1 MGKQEFKLPYAG
13 IEEVNGLPVLYGEH
27 GDFSVIISIENPV
40 LIYSAD
46 QASYTDF
53 HLLLLNIIK
62 ILGEGYILQK
72 QDVFATTAY
81 LPKERNELLHQKY
94 DEHFSGREYTGH
106 STFLILTRQVR
117 RRAIYLYDK
126 KAFID
131 FLSDVAKV
139 VELLKGASISPKILE
154 LEEVEKYVSR
164 MLAMDFS
171 SSHFSL
177 NNLRAGDNEI
187 GLGKR
192 DIRCMS
198 LVNVDSI
205 DLPESIGAYLKITDG
220 KGLEDFPMDNLHFL
234 SSVPGISCMV
244 YNQLIEVPSQGIILN
259 KLQLKRKRHS
269 GVPDPANRMCVE
281 DIDKLLVDVA
291 RENQLLVNVHY
302 SLLVCSK
309 VDLLDTSC
317 NYIEAALFQQGIIPS
332 KNAYN
337 QMELFRSV
345 LPGNGVELKKYDWF
359 LTTADAAL
367 CLFYKERMM
376 ADEPSQFL
384 MRFTD
389 RRGIP
394 VGIDPADLPMENG
407 RITNRSKFVL
417 GSSGTGKSFFMNSLL
432 EQYMSYNY
440 DVVIIDVG
448 HSYSGLCNYFA
459 GKYYTYSEEHPITM
473 NPFLISEAE
482 YNIEKKDFLK
492 TLIGLLLKGAEG
504 YVSQIEDTVFSNV
517 LSAYY
522 SDFYLG
528 NAKYTLGFDSFYH
541 YSVAKIAQIKQAEKI
556 SFDLDEY
563 RYVLKKFCH
572 GGEYGRLLNE
582 SANASDLSERFIVY
596 EIDSIKENRILFP
609 IVTLVIMDL
618 VLQKMRHRTG
628 QRKALVIEEAW
639 KAIASP
645 LMANYILYLY
655 KTMRKFWGEPIV
667 VTQELNDI
675 IGNAVIKDSILASS
689 DTICLLDQSKF
700 KGNYAQV
707 AKLLALSEVEQRKI
721 FTINALE
728 NKAGR
733 GKFKEVYIKRGSTG
747 EVYGVEVSVF
757 QYLTFT
763 TEKPEK
769 TAVESYVSRLGSY
782 RLGLETF
789 ISDMKSSGLSL
800 PDFVRKVN
808 SGGLKLNF
816 QS

>member
-13 IEEVNGLPVLYGEH
+13 IEEIGGLSVLYGES
-27 GDFSVIISIENPV
+27 GDFSVILSIENPV

-46 QASYTDF
+46 PAGYQAF
-53 HLLLLNIIK
+53 HLLLLNVIK
-62 ILGEGYILQK
+62 ILSEGYIIQK
-72 QDVFATTAY
+72 QDVFSKRTYQAKVQSEP
-81 LPKERNELLHQKY
+81 LQQKY
-94 DEHFSGREYTGH
+94 DEHFSGREYIEH
-106 STFLILTRQVR
+106 SSYLVITRQVK
-117 RRAIYLYDK
+117 RRAMYVYDR
-126 KAFID
+126 KALLD
-131 FLSDVAKV
+131 FVSNIAKV
-139 VELLKGASISPKILE
+139 CELLKGASVSPKVLPQGEIE
-154 LEEVEKYVSR
+154 RYISR

-171 SSHFSL
+171 SDHFSL
-177 NNLRAGDNEI
+177 NNLRAGDTEI
-187 GLGKR
+187 GIGKKV
-192 DIRCMS
+192 IRCMS
-198 LVNVDSI
+198 LVNIDSI
-205 DLPESIGAYLKITDG
+205 DMPESIGPYLMANDG
-220 KGLEDFPMDNLHFL
+220 KGLQEFPMDNLSFL
-234 SSVPGISCMV
+234 SSVPGIESLV
-244 YNQLIEVPSQGIILN
+244 YNQLIEIPSQGITLN

-269 GVPDPANRMCVE
+269 GVPDPANQMCVE
-281 DIDKLLVDVA
+281 DIDKLLIDVA
-291 RENQLLVNVHY
+291 RENQLLVNAHY
-302 SLLVCSK
+302 SLLVCCELP
-309 VDLLDTSC
+309 LLDTSC
-317 NYIEAALFQQGIIPS
+317 NFIEASLFQQGIIPS

-337 QMELFRSV
+337 QMELFRSA
-345 LPGNGVELKKYDWF
+345 LPGNAVELKKYDWF
-359 LTTADAAL
+359 LTTSDAAV
-367 CLFYKERMM
+367 CLFYKERLMR
-376 ADEPSQFL
+376 DEPSKFL

-394 VGIDPADLPMENG
+394 VGIDPADLPMESG

-432 EQYMSYNY
+432 EQYMLYNY
-440 DVVIIDVG
+440 DIVIVDVG
-448 HSYSGLCNYFA
+448 HSYSGLCNYFG
-459 GKYYTYSEEHPITM
+459 GKYYTYTEENPITM

-504 YVSQIEDTVFSNV
+504 SVSQIEDTVFSNV

-522 SDFYLG
+522 SDFFLG
-528 NAKYTLGFDSFYH
+528 EADYALCFDSFYH
-541 YSVAKIAQIKQAEKI
+541 YSIVKISEIKENEKI

-563 RYVLKKFCH
+563 RYVLKKFCL

-582 SANASDLSERFIVY
+582 SADLSDFTERFIVY
-596 EIDSIKENRILFP
+596 EIDSIKENRVLFP

-628 QRKALVIEEAW
+628 QRKAMILEEAW

-667 VTQELNDI
+667 VTQELGDI

-700 KGNYAQV
+700 RGNYAEV

-733 GKFKEVYIKRGSTG
+733 GKFKEVYIKRGSIG
-747 EVYGVEVSVF
+747 EVYGVEVSLF

-769 TAVESYVSRLGSY
+769 TAVESYVKRYGSY
-782 RLGLETF
+782 PLGLEHF
-789 ISDMKSSGLSL
+789 VADMKVSAISL
-800 PDFVRKVN
+800 PEFVKKVN
-808 SGGLKLNF
+808 S
-816 QS
+816 SITS

>member
-13 IEEVNGLPVLYGEH
+13 IEEIGGLSVLYGES
-27 GDFSVIISIENPV
+27 GDFSVILSIENPV

-46 QASYTDF
+46 PAGYQAF
-53 HLLLLNIIK
+53 HLLLLNVIK
-62 ILGEGYILQK
+62 ILSEGYIIQK
-72 QDVFATTAY
+72 QDVFSKRTYQAKVQSEP
-81 LPKERNELLHQKY
+81 LQQKY
-94 DEHFSGREYTGH
+94 DEHFSGREYIEH
-106 STFLILTRQVR
+106 SSYLVITRQVK
-117 RRAIYLYDK
+117 RRAMYVYDR
-126 KAFID
+126 KALLD
-131 FLSDVAKV
+131 FVSNIAKV
-139 VELLKGASISPKILE
+139 CELLKGASVSPKVLPQGEIE
-154 LEEVEKYVSR
+154 RYISR

-171 SSHFSL
+171 SDHFSL
-177 NNLRAGDNEI
+177 NNLRAGDTEI
-187 GLGKR
+187 GIGKKV
-192 DIRCMS
+192 IRCMS
-198 LVNVDSI
+198 LVNIDSI
-205 DLPESIGAYLKITDG
+205 DMPESIGPYLMASDG
-220 KGLEDFPMDNLHFL
+220 KGLQEFPMDNLSFL
-234 SSVPGISCMV
+234 SSVPGIESLV
-244 YNQLIEVPSQGIILN
+244 YNQLIEIPSQGITLN

-269 GVPDPANRMCVE
+269 GVPDPANQMCVE

-291 RENQLLVNVHY
+291 RENQLLVNAHY
-302 SLLVCSK
+302 SLLVCSESP
-309 VDLLDTSC
+309 LLDTSC
-317 NYIEAALFQQGIIPS
+317 NFIEASLFQHGIIPS

-337 QMELFRSV
+337 QMELFRSA
-345 LPGNGVELKKYDWF
+345 LPGNAVELKKYDWF
-359 LTTADAAL
+359 LTTSDAAL
-367 CLFYKERMM
+367 CLFYKERLMR
-376 ADEPSQFL
+376 DEPSKFL

-389 RRGIP
+389 RSGIP
-394 VGIDPADLPMENG
+394 VGIDPADLPMESG

-432 EQYMSYNY
+432 EQYMLYNY
-440 DVVIIDVG
+440 DIVIVDVG
-448 HSYSGLCNYFA
+448 HSYSGLCNYFG
-459 GKYYTYSEEHPITM
+459 GKYYTYTEENPITM

-504 YVSQIEDTVFSNV
+504 SVSQIEDTVFSNV

-522 SDFYLG
+522 SDFFLG
-528 NAKYTLGFDSFYH
+528 EADYALCFDSFYH
-541 YSVAKIAQIKQAEKI
+541 YSIVKISEIKENEKI

-563 RYVLKKFCH
+563 RYVLKKFCL

-582 SANASDLSERFIVY
+582 SADLSDFTERFIVY
-596 EIDSIKENRILFP
+596 EIDSIKENRVLFP

-628 QRKALVIEEAW
+628 QRKAMILEEAW

-667 VTQELNDI
+667 VTQELGDI

-700 KGNYAQV
+700 RGNYTEV
-707 AKLLALSEVEQRKI
+707 SKLLALSEVEQRKI

-733 GKFKEVYIKRGSTG
+733 GKFKEVYIKRGSIG
-747 EVYGVEVSVF
+747 EVYGVEVSIF

-769 TAVESYVSRLGSY
+769 TAVESYVKRYGSY
-782 RLGLETF
+782 PLGLEHF
-789 ISDMKSSGLSL
+789 VADMKMSAISL
-800 PDFVRKVN
+800 PEFVKKVN
-808 SGGLKLNF
+808 SSLI
-816 QS
+816 S

>member
-13 IEEVNGLPVLYGEH
+13 IEEIGGLSVLYGES
-27 GDFSVIISIENPV
+27 GDFSVILSIENPV

-46 QASYTDF
+46 PAGYQAF
-53 HLLLLNIIK
+53 HLLLLNVIK
-62 ILGEGYILQK
+62 ILSEGYIIQK
-72 QDVFATTAY
+72 QDVFFKRTYQAKVQSEP
-81 LPKERNELLHQKY
+81 LQQKY
-94 DEHFSGREYTGH
+94 DEHFSGREYIEH
-106 STFLILTRQVR
+106 SSYLVITRQVK
-117 RRAIYLYDK
+117 RRAMYVYDR
-126 KAFID
+126 KALLD
-131 FLSDVAKV
+131 FVSNIAKV
-139 VELLKGASISPKILE
+139 CELLKGASVSPKVLPQGEIE
-154 LEEVEKYVSR
+154 RYISR

-171 SSHFSL
+171 SDHFSL
-177 NNLRAGDNEI
+177 NNLRAGDTEI
-187 GLGKR
+187 GIGKKV
-192 DIRCMS
+192 IRCMS
-198 LVNVDSI
+198 LVNIDSI
-205 DLPESIGAYLKITDG
+205 DMPESIGPYLMANDG
-220 KGLEDFPMDNLHFL
+220 KGLQEFPMDNLSFL
-234 SSVPGISCMV
+234 SSVPGIESLV
-244 YNQLIEVPSQGIILN
+244 YNQLIEIPSQGITLN

-269 GVPDPANRMCVE
+269 GVPDPANQMCVE
-281 DIDKLLVDVA
+281 DIDKLLIDVA
-291 RENQLLVNVHY
+291 RENQLLVNAHY
-302 SLLVCSK
+302 SLLVCCELP
-309 VDLLDTSC
+309 LLDTSC
-317 NYIEAALFQQGIIPS
+317 NFIEASLFQQGIIPS

-337 QMELFRSV
+337 QMELFRSA
-345 LPGNGVELKKYDWF
+345 LPGNAVELKKYDWF
-359 LTTADAAL
+359 LTTSDAAV
-367 CLFYKERMM
+367 CLFYKERLMR
-376 ADEPSQFL
+376 DEPSKFL

-394 VGIDPADLPMENG
+394 VGIDPADLPMESG

-432 EQYMSYNY
+432 EQYMLYNY
-440 DVVIIDVG
+440 DIVIVDVG
-448 HSYSGLCNYFA
+448 HSYSGLCNYFG
-459 GKYYTYSEEHPITM
+459 GKYYTYTEENPITM

-504 YVSQIEDTVFSNV
+504 SVSQIEDTVFSNV

-522 SDFYLG
+522 SDFFLG
-528 NAKYTLGFDSFYH
+528 EADYALCFDSFYH
-541 YSVAKIAQIKQAEKI
+541 YSIVKISEIKENEKI

-563 RYVLKKFCH
+563 RYVLKKFCL

-582 SANASDLSERFIVY
+582 SADLSDFTERFIVY
-596 EIDSIKENRILFP
+596 EIDSIKENRVLFP

-628 QRKALVIEEAW
+628 QRKAMILEEAW

-667 VTQELNDI
+667 VTQELGDI

-700 KGNYAQV
+700 RGNYAEV

-733 GKFKEVYIKRGSTG
+733 GKFKEVYIKRGSIG
-747 EVYGVEVSVF
+747 EVYGVEVSLF

-769 TAVESYVSRLGSY
+769 TAVESYVKRYGSY
-782 RLGLETF
+782 PLGLEHF
-789 ISDMKSSGLSL
+789 VADMKMSAISL
-800 PDFVRKVN
+800 PEFVKKVN
-808 SGGLKLNF
+808 S
-816 QS
+816 SITS

>member
-13 IEEVNGLPVLYGEH
+13 IDEVNGLSVLYGEQ
-27 GDFSVIISIENPV
+27 GDFSVIISVVNPV

-46 QASYTDF
+46 EAAYKDF
-53 HLLLLNIIK
+53 HLLLLNVVK

-72 QDVFATTAY
+72 QDVFTKKTY
-81 LPKERNELLHQKY
+81 HSRRQTELLQQKY
-94 DEHFSGREYTGH
+94 EEHFSGREYIEH
-106 STFLILTRQVR
+106 SSFMIITRQVKR
-117 RRAIYLYDK
+117 RGMYVYDK
-126 KAFID
+126 KAFME

-139 VELLKGASISPKILE
+139 LELLKGALISPKILNRG
-154 LEEVEKYVSR
+154 EVEKHITR
-164 MLAMDFS
+164 MLAMNFS
-171 SSHFSL
+171 AEHFSL
-177 NNLRAGDNEI
+177 NNFRAGDNEI
-187 GLGKR
+187 GLGER
-192 DIRCMS
+192 AVRCMS
-198 LVNVDSI
+198 LVDVDAI
-205 DLPESIGAYLKITDG
+205 DLPESIGPYLKVTDG

-234 SSVPGISCMV
+234 SSVPGISCLV
-244 YNQLIEVPSQGIILN
+244 YNQLIEVPGQGMTLN

-269 GVPDPANRMCVE
+269 GVPDPANQMCVE

-291 RENQLLVNVHY
+291 RENQLLVNAHY
-302 SLLVCSK
+302 SLLVCCE
-309 VDLLDTSC
+309 VDSLDTSC

-337 QMELFRSV
+337 QIELFRSA
-345 LPGNGVELKKYDWF
+345 LPGNAVELKKYDWF

-376 ADEPSQFL
+376 VDEPSKFL
-384 MRFTD
+384 MRFAD

-394 VGIDPADLPMENG
+394 VGIDLADLPMENG

-417 GSSGTGKSFFMNSLL
+417 GNSGTGKSFFMNSLL
-432 EQYMSYNY
+432 EQYMGYNY
-440 DVVIIDVG
+440 DVVIVDVG
-448 HSYSGLCNYFA
+448 HSYSGLCSYFG
-459 GKYYTYSEEHPITM
+459 GKYYTYTEEHPITM
-473 NPFLISEAE
+473 NPFVISEAE

-522 SDFYLG
+522 SDFFLG
-528 NAKYTLGFDSFYH
+528 KAEYALCFDTFYH
-541 YSVAKIAQIKQAEKI
+541 YSVAKIAQIMQTEKI

-563 RYVLKKFCH
+563 RYVLKKFCY

-582 SANASDLSERFIVY
+582 SADKSDFTERLIVY
-596 EIDSIKENRILFP
+596 EIDSIKENKILFP
-609 IVTLVIMDL
+609 IVTLSIMDL
-618 VLQKMRHRTG
+618 VLQKMRHRTA
-628 QRKALVIEEAW
+628 QRKALVLEEAW

-645 LMANYILYLY
+645 LMANYLLFFY

-689 DTICLLDQSKF
+689 DTICLLDQSKY
-700 KGNYAQV
+700 KGNYEHV
-707 AKLLALSEVEQRKI
+707 AKLLVLPEAEQRKI
-721 FTINALE
+721 FTVNALE
-728 NKAGR
+728 NKSGR
-733 GKFKEVYIKRGSTG
+733 GRFKEVYIKRGGIG
-747 EVYGVEVSVF
+747 EVYGVEVSLF

-782 RLGLETF
+782 RHGLERF
-789 ISDMKSSGLSL
+789 IADMKSSGLSL

-808 SGGLKLNF
+808 ATVYN
-816 QS
+816 

>member
-1 MGKQEFKLPYAG
+1 MAKQEFKLPYAG
-13 IEEVNGLPVLYGEH
+13 IEELSGLSILYGES

-40 LIYSAD
+40 LIYSAEEAAY
-46 QASYTDF
+46 QAF

-62 ILGEGYILQK
+62 ILGDGYILQK
-72 QDVFATTAY
+72 QDVFARKVYQATQQSEP
-81 LPKERNELLHQKY
+81 LQQKY
-94 DEHFSGREYTGH
+94 DEHFSGREYIDH
-106 STFLILTRQVR
+106 ACYLIITRQVK
-117 RRAIYLYDK
+117 RRAMYVYDK
-126 KAFID
+126 KALLD
-131 FLSDVAKV
+131 FVSNIFKV
-139 VELLKGASISPKILE
+139 SELLKGGSISPKLLSRNEIE
-154 LEEVEKYVSR
+154 HYVSR

-171 SSHFSL
+171 LDHFSF
-177 NNLRAGDNEI
+177 NNLRAGDTEI
-187 GLGKR
+187 GIGGR
-192 DIRCMS
+192 AVRCMS
-198 LVNVDSI
+198 LVNIDSI
-205 DLPESIGAYLKITDG
+205 DVPESIGPYLMANDG
-220 KGLEDFPMDNLHFL
+220 KGLQEFPIDNLSFL
-234 SSVPGISCMV
+234 SSVPGISALV
-244 YNQLIEVPSQGIILN
+244 YNQLIEVPSQGLTLN

-269 GVPDPANRMCVE
+269 GVPDPANQMCVE

-291 RENQLLVNVHY
+291 RENQLLVNAHY
-302 SLLVCSK
+302 SLLVCSESG
-309 VDLLDTSC
+309 LLDTSC
-317 NYIEAALFQQGIIPS
+317 NFIEASLFQQGIIPS

-337 QMELFRSV
+337 QMELFRSA
-345 LPGNGVELKKYDWF
+345 LPGNAVELKKYDWF

-367 CLFYKERMM
+367 CLFYKERLMG
-376 ADEPSQFL
+376 DEPSKFL

-394 VGIDPADLPMENG
+394 VGIDLADLPMDSG

-432 EQYMSYNY
+432 EQYMLYNY
-440 DVVIIDVG
+440 DIVIVDVG
-448 HSYSGLCNYFA
+448 HSYSGLCSYFS
-459 GKYYTYSEEHPITM
+459 GKYYTYTEAHPITM
-473 NPFLISEAE
+473 NPFFISEKE

-504 YVSQIEDTVFSNV
+504 SVSQIEDTVFSNV

-522 SDFYLG
+522 SDFFLG
-528 NAKYTLGFDSFYH
+528 KANYALCFDSFYH
-541 YSVAKIAQIKQAEKI
+541 YSLDKISEIKESEKI

-563 RYVLKKFCH
+563 RYVLKKFCI

-582 SANASDLSERFIVY
+582 TADASDFTERFIVY
-596 EIDSIKENRILFP
+596 EIDSIKENRVLFP

-628 QRKALVIEEAW
+628 QRKALILEEAW

-667 VTQELNDI
+667 VTQELGDI

-689 DTICLLDQSKF
+689 DTICLMDQSKF
-700 KGNYAQV
+700 RGNYTEV

-728 NKAGR
+728 NKTGR
-733 GKFKEVYIKRGSTG
+733 GKFKEVYIKRGNTG
-747 EVYGVEVSVF
+747 EVYGVEVSIF

-769 TAVESYVSRLGSY
+769 TAVESYIKRFGSY
-782 RLGLETF
+782 PAGLENF
-789 ISDMKSSGLSL
+789 VADMKSSFLSL
-800 PDFVRKVN
+800 PEFVKKIN
-808 SGGLKLNF
+808 S
-816 QS
+816 STT

>member
-13 IEEVNGLPVLYGEH
+13 IEEISGLSFLYGES
-27 GDFSVIISIENPV
+27 GDFSVILSIENPV

-46 QASYTDF
+46 PAGYQAF
-53 HLLLLNIIK
+53 HLLLLNVIK
-62 ILGEGYILQK
+62 ILGEGYIIQK
-72 QDVFATTAY
+72 QDVFAKKTFQ
-81 LPKERNELLHQKY
+81 PKVQSEPLQQKY
-94 DEHFSGREYTGH
+94 DEHFSGREYIEH
-106 STFLILTRQVR
+106 SSYLVITRQVK
-117 RRAIYLYDK
+117 RRAMYVYDR
-126 KAFID
+126 KALLD
-131 FLSDVAKV
+131 FVSNIAKV
-139 VELLKGASISPKILE
+139 CELLKGASVSPKILSRGE
-154 LEEVEKYVSR
+154 IERHISR

-171 SSHFSL
+171 SDHFSL
-177 NNLRAGDNEI
+177 NNLRAGDTEI
-187 GLGKR
+187 GIGEKA
-192 DIRCMS
+192 IRCMS
-198 LVNVDSI
+198 LVNIDSI
-205 DLPESIGAYLKITDG
+205 DMPESIGPYLMASDG
-220 KGLEDFPMDNLHFL
+220 KGLQEFPMDNLSFL
-234 SSVPGISCMV
+234 SSVPGIDSLI
-244 YNQLIEVPSQGIILN
+244 YNQLIEIPSQGITLN

-269 GVPDPANRMCVE
+269 GVPDPANQMCVE

-291 RENQLLVNVHY
+291 RENQLLVNAHY
-302 SLLVCSK
+302 SLLVCCELP
-309 VDLLDTSC
+309 LLDTSC
-317 NYIEAALFQQGIIPS
+317 NFIEASLFQQGIIPS

-337 QMELFRSV
+337 QMELFRSA
-345 LPGNGVELKKYDWF
+345 LPGNAVELKKYDWF
-359 LTTADAAL
+359 LTTSDAAL
-367 CLFYKERMM
+367 CLFYKERLMR
-376 ADEPSQFL
+376 DEPSKFL

-394 VGIDPADLPMENG
+394 VGIDPADLPMESG

-432 EQYMSYNY
+432 EQYMLYNY
-440 DVVIIDVG
+440 DIVIVDVG
-448 HSYSGLCNYFA
+448 HSYSGLCNYFG
-459 GKYYTYSEEHPITM
+459 GKYYTYTEENPITM

-504 YVSQIEDTVFSNV
+504 SVSQIEDTVFSNV

-522 SDFYLG
+522 SDFFLG
-528 NAKYTLGFDSFYH
+528 EADYVLCFDSFYH
-541 YSVAKIAQIKQAEKI
+541 YSILKISEIKENEKI

-563 RYVLKKFCH
+563 RYVLKKFCL

-582 SANASDLSERFIVY
+582 SADLSDFTERFIVY
-596 EIDSIKENRILFP
+596 EIDSIKENRVLFP

-628 QRKALVIEEAW
+628 QRKAMILEEAW

-667 VTQELNDI
+667 VTQELGDI

-700 KGNYAQV
+700 RGNYTEV
-707 AKLLALSEVEQRKI
+707 AKLLALNEVEQRKI

-728 NKAGR
+728 NKSGR
-733 GKFKEVYIKRGSTG
+733 GKFKEVYIKRGSIG
-747 EVYGVEVSVF
+747 EVYGVEVSIF

-769 TAVESYVSRLGSY
+769 TAVESYVKRYGSY
-782 RLGLETF
+782 PLGLEHF
-789 ISDMKSSGLSL
+789 VADMKMSAISL
-800 PDFVRKVN
+800 PEFVKKVN
-808 SGGLKLNF
+808 SSLT
-816 QS
+816 S

>member
-13 IEEVNGLPVLYGEH
+13 IEEIGGLSVLYGES
-27 GDFSVIISIENPV
+27 GDFSVILSIENPV

-46 QASYTDF
+46 PAGYQAF
-53 HLLLLNIIK
+53 HLLLLNVIK
-62 ILGEGYILQK
+62 ILSEGYIIQK
-72 QDVFATTAY
+72 QDVFSKRTYQAKVQSEP
-81 LPKERNELLHQKY
+81 LQQKY
-94 DEHFSGREYTGH
+94 DEHFSGREYIEH
-106 STFLILTRQVR
+106 SSYLVITRQVK
-117 RRAIYLYDK
+117 RRAMYVYDR
-126 KAFID
+126 KALLD
-131 FLSDVAKV
+131 FVSNIAKV
-139 VELLKGASISPKILE
+139 CELLKGASVSPKVLPQGEIE
-154 LEEVEKYVSR
+154 RYISR

-171 SSHFSL
+171 SDHFSL
-177 NNLRAGDNEI
+177 NNLRAGDTEI
-187 GLGKR
+187 GIGKKV
-192 DIRCMS
+192 IRCMS
-198 LVNVDSI
+198 LVNIDSI
-205 DLPESIGAYLKITDG
+205 DMPESIGPYLMANDG
-220 KGLEDFPMDNLHFL
+220 KGLQEFPMDNLSFL
-234 SSVPGISCMV
+234 SSVPGIESLV
-244 YNQLIEVPSQGIILN
+244 YNQLIEIPSQGITLN

-269 GVPDPANRMCVE
+269 GVPDPANQMCVE
-281 DIDKLLVDVA
+281 DIDKLLIDVA
-291 RENQLLVNVHY
+291 RENQLLVNAHY
-302 SLLVCSK
+302 SLLVCCELP
-309 VDLLDTSC
+309 LLDTSC
-317 NYIEAALFQQGIIPS
+317 NFIEASLFQQGIIPS

-337 QMELFRSV
+337 QMELFRSA
-345 LPGNGVELKKYDWF
+345 LPGNAVELKKYDWF
-359 LTTADAAL
+359 LTTSDAAL
-367 CLFYKERMM
+367 CLFYKERLMR
-376 ADEPSQFL
+376 DEPSKFL

-394 VGIDPADLPMENG
+394 VGIDPADLPMESG

-432 EQYMSYNY
+432 EQYMLYNY
-440 DVVIIDVG
+440 DIVIVDVG
-448 HSYSGLCNYFA
+448 HSYSGLCNYFG
-459 GKYYTYSEEHPITM
+459 GKYYTYTEENPITM

-504 YVSQIEDTVFSNV
+504 SVSQIEDTVFSNV

-522 SDFYLG
+522 SDFFLG
-528 NAKYTLGFDSFYH
+528 EADYALCFDSFYH
-541 YSVAKIAQIKQAEKI
+541 YSIVKISEIKENEKI

-563 RYVLKKFCH
+563 RYVLKKFCL

-582 SANASDLSERFIVY
+582 SADLSDFTERFIVY
-596 EIDSIKENRILFP
+596 EIDSIKENRVLFP

-628 QRKALVIEEAW
+628 QRKAMILEEAW

-667 VTQELNDI
+667 VTQELGDI

-700 KGNYAQV
+700 RGNYAEV

-733 GKFKEVYIKRGSTG
+733 GKFKEVYIKRGSIG
-747 EVYGVEVSVF
+747 EVYGVEVSLF

-769 TAVESYVSRLGSY
+769 TAVESYVKRYGSY
-782 RLGLETF
+782 PLGLEHF
-789 ISDMKSSGLSL
+789 VADMKMSAISL
-800 PDFVRKVN
+800 PEFVKKVN
-808 SGGLKLNF
+808 S
-816 QS
+816 SITS

>member
-13 IEEVNGLPVLYGEH
+13 IEEISGLSILYGES

-46 QASYTDF
+46 PDDYQGF
-53 HLLLLNIIK
+53 HHLLLNVIK

-72 QDVFATTAY
+72 KDVFARKIYQAKAQAEP
-81 LPKERNELLHQKY
+81 LQQKY
-94 DEHFSGREYTGH
+94 DEHFSGRAYIDH
-106 STFLILTRQVR
+106 ACYLIITRQVK
-117 RRAIYLYDK
+117 RRAMYVYDK
-126 KAFID
+126 KALLD
-131 FLSDVAKV
+131 FVSNIFKV
-139 VELLKGASISPKILE
+139 CELLEGASLSPKLFSRAEIE
-154 LEEVEKYVSR
+154 RYVSR

-171 SSHFSL
+171 SDHFSL
-177 NNLRAGDNEI
+177 NNLRAGDTEI
-187 GLGKR
+187 GIGEKA
-192 DIRCMS
+192 IRCMS
-198 LVNVDSI
+198 LVNIDSI
-205 DLPESIGAYLKITDG
+205 DMPESIGPYLTTSNG
-220 KGLEDFPMDNLHFL
+220 KGLQEFPMDNLSFL
-234 SSVPGISCMV
+234 SSVPGIHSLI
-244 YNQLIEVPSQGIILN
+244 YNQLIEIPSQSLTLS
-259 KLQLKRKRHS
+259 KLQLKRKRYS
-269 GVPDPANRMCVE
+269 GVPDPANQMCVE
-281 DIDKLLVDVA
+281 DIDKLLIDVA
-291 RENQLLVNVHY
+291 RENQLLVNAHY
-302 SLLVCSK
+302 SLLVCCELQ
-309 VDLLDTSC
+309 LLDTSC
-317 NYIEAALFQQGIIPS
+317 NFIEASLFQQGIIPS

-337 QMELFRSV
+337 QMELFRSA
-345 LPGNGVELKKYDWF
+345 LPGNAVGLKKYDWF

-367 CLFYKERMM
+367 CLFYKERLMK
-376 ADEPSQFL
+376 DEPSDFL

-394 VGIDPADLPMENG
+394 VGVDLADLPMDSG

-432 EQYMSYNY
+432 EQYMLYNY
-440 DVVIIDVG
+440 DIVIVDVG
-448 HSYSGLCNYFA
+448 HSYSGLCNYFG
-459 GKYYTYSEEHPITM
+459 GKYYTYTEEHPITM
-473 NPFLISEAE
+473 NPFFISEAE

-492 TLIGLLLKGAEG
+492 TLIGLLLKGADG
-504 YVSQIEDTVFSNV
+504 TVSQIEDTVFSNV

-522 SDFYLG
+522 SDFFLG
-528 NAKYTLGFDSFYH
+528 KADFALCFDSFYY
-541 YSVAKIAQIKQAEKI
+541 YSLDKIAEIKENEKI

-563 RYVLKKFCH
+563 RYVLKKFSF

-582 SANASDLSERFIVY
+582 NADFSDFTQRFIVY
-596 EIDSIKENRILFP
+596 EIDSIKENRVLFP

-628 QRKALVIEEAW
+628 QRKAMILEEAW

-667 VTQELNDI
+667 VTQELGDI

-689 DTICLLDQSKF
+689 DTICLMDQSKF
-700 KGNYAQV
+700 RGDYTQV
-707 AKLLALSEVEQRKI
+707 AKLLSLSEVEQRKI

-747 EVYGVEVSVF
+747 EVYGVEVSMF

-769 TAVESYVSRLGSY
+769 TAVESYVKRFGSY
-782 RLGLETF
+782 PAGLEAF
-789 ISDMKSSGLSL
+789 IADMRSSGLSL
-800 PDFVRKVN
+800 AEFVKKVN
-808 SGGLKLNF
+808 LSTI
-816 QS
+816 

>member
-1 MGKQEFKLPYAG
+1 MGKQEFKLPFAG
-13 IEEVNGLPVLYGEH
+13 IEEVNGLSVLYGEE
-27 GDFSVIISIENPV
+27 GDFSIIISIENPV
-40 LIYSAD
+40 LIHSAD
-46 QASYTDF
+46 GAAYKDF
-53 HLLLLNIIK
+53 HFLLLNMVK

-72 QDVFATTAY
+72 QDVFAKKNYHPSRQT
-81 LPKERNELLHQKY
+81 ELLQQKY
-94 DEHFSGREYTGH
+94 DEHFSGREYIEH
-106 STFLILTRQVR
+106 STFLILTRQVK
-117 RRAIYLYDK
+117 RRAMYVYDR
-126 KAFID
+126 KAFME

-139 VELLKGASISPKILE
+139 FELLKGALISPKLLNRGEI
-154 LEEVEKYVSR
+154 EKYISR

-171 SSHFSL
+171 SEHFSL
-177 NNLRAGDNEI
+177 NNFRAGDNEI
-187 GLGKR
+187 GLGSR
-192 DIRCMS
+192 AIRCMS
-198 LVNVDSI
+198 LVNIDAI
-205 DLPESIGAYLKITDG
+205 DLPESIGPYLKVNDG

-234 SSVPGISCMV
+234 SAVPGISCLV
-244 YNQLIEVPSQGIILN
+244 YNQLIEVPGQGMTLN

-269 GVPDPANRMCVE
+269 GVPDPANQMCVE

-291 RENQLLVNVHY
+291 RENQLLVNTHY
-302 SLLVCSK
+302 SLLVCSEI
-309 VDLLDTSC
+309 DSLDTSC

-337 QMELFRSV
+337 QLELFRSA
-345 LPGNGVELKKYDWF
+345 LPGNAVELKKYDWF
-359 LTTADAAL
+359 LTTSDAAL

-376 ADEPSQFL
+376 VDEPSKFL

-417 GSSGTGKSFFMNSLL
+417 GNSGTGKSFFMNSLL
-432 EQYMSYNY
+432 EQYMGYNY
-440 DVVIIDVG
+440 DVVIVDVG
-448 HSYSGLCNYFA
+448 HSYSGLCSYFG
-459 GKYYTYSEEHPITM
+459 GKYYTYTEEHPITM

-492 TLIGLLLKGAEG
+492 TLLGLLLKGAEG

-522 SDFYLG
+522 SDFFLG
-528 NAKYTLGFDSFYH
+528 DGEYPLCFDSFYH
-541 YSVAKIAQIKQAEKI
+541 YSVAKIAEIKQAEKI

-563 RYVLKKFCH
+563 RYVLKKFCY
-572 GGEYGRLLNE
+572 GGEYCRLLNE
-582 SANASDLSERFIVY
+582 SSDKSDFTERFIVY

-618 VLQKMRHRTG
+618 VLQKMRHRTA
-628 QRKALVIEEAW
+628 QRKALVLEEAW

-645 LMANYILYLY
+645 LMANYLLYLY

-689 DTICLLDQSKF
+689 DTICLLDQSKY
-700 KGNYAQV
+700 KGNYAEV
-707 AKLLALSEVEQRKI
+707 AKLLALTEVEQRKI
-721 FTINALE
+721 FTINALD
-728 NKAGR
+728 NKSGR

-800 PDFVRKVN
+800 PDFVRTVN
-808 SGGLKLNF
+808 AMVYN
-816 QS
+816 